1 MARFT
6 TGSRYTNGI
15 VSVNRNG
22 DQFVV
27 LRNLLVLP
35 PAQTDTYITVT
46 GTMINRPDT
55 ISTVAYQRPDLW
67 WAIFDVNGIKD
78 MFSLQV
84 NMRLRIPEL
93 DTLLAAIDTLNNNL

>member
-15 VSVNRNG
+15 VSVNRNN

-27 LRNLLVLP
+27 LRNLLILP
-35 PAQTDTYITVT
+35 PAPTDIYMTVT
-46 GTMINRPDT
+46 NTMLNRPDS
-55 ISTVAYQRPDLW
+55 ISVIAYQRPDLW

-84 NMRLRIPEL
+84 NMRLRIPQL